1 MSQIRVQP
9 VIVESTRFG
18 TLDVDDARVLDL
30 GPGLMGVPGSERVV
44 LVEIEDDDHYFWL
57 QSADEPD
64 LAFLATR
71 PWDFFPD
78 YELDVPDDV
87 QRDLDLDDPA
97 DCEVFVVLT
106 VQREGDEAIGLTAN
120 LLGPIV
126 MNATNRTGRQ
136 VVLNNSDYTTK
147 EPLAA

>member
-30 GPGLMGVPGSERVV
+30 GPGLMGVPGSARVV
-44 LVEIEDDDHYFWL
+44 LVEIEDDEHYFWL

-78 YELDVPDDV
+78 YELDVPDEV
-87 QRDLDLDDPA
+87 QNELDLHDPA
-97 DCEVFVVLT
+97 ECEVFVLLT
-106 VQREGDEAIGLTAN
+106 VQREGDEPVGLTAN

-126 MNATNRTGRQ
+126 MNAANRTGRQ
-136 VVLNNSDYTTK
+136 LVLDNSDYTTK